1 MARPGQYLYQRKG
14 SQNWY
19 LRLQFPNE
27 TLRSAAASLLGR
39 EVGPKIEKSLHT
51 ADRRQAEVIAGP
63 EILEHK
69 RFLLAVSHMLNPGQ
83 KRGLSRDDQAAI
95 EAAYQTPF
103 RQRRVPNP
111 GDPLHPPGEIIR
123 DPDGSFIVPT
133 DDDLIFFDAHGKQTK
148 IEPNINVQT
157 KVTYRTEITS
167 EPQPEFWRAK
177 SVKGK
182 DVDHEIVENWISER
196 SPAKTHAN
204 AARNMLALFRELHP
218 TKTFATADREDARA
232 MVAKLEELGN
242 VSATIK
248 SKLSGLVAAIN
259 LEMDQKKPR
268 VTFNPFAGVAKKR
281 ADDTT
286 KRMSLDD
293 DDVAKMEARLDLF
306 TPDELLMW
314 QFCLRTGM
322 RPAEVYALSEEFSEN
337 LAYNPHTRKPFRC
350 RYVWIDRSKN
360 IASTRRIPLPKGL
373 IPYLPPKIDG
383 PMFTTRLDAIC
394 GRIND
399 KMRQVGISSIDPVT
413 KRARKV
419 FYSTRH
425 RCRTRLS
432 NGGIR
437 QDIERW
443 IMGHPKDVHTGQ
455 YGDDLAN
462 YVKLPW
468 IEFLDPIAKRPPV
481 LGAQER

>member
-1 MARPGQYLYQRKG
+1 MAALM
-14 SQNWY
+14 
-19 LRLQFPNE
+19 
-27 TLRSAAASLLGR
+27 LGR
-39 EVGPKIEKSLHT
+39 EVPRKVEKSLRT
-51 ADRRQAEVIAGP
+51 TDRRQAEVIAGP
-63 EILEHK
+63 DILEHK
-69 RFLLAVSHMLNPGQ
+69 RFLLAFNNLGKTGSWN
-83 KRGLSRDDQAAI
+83 GLSRDDKAVV
-95 EAAYQTPF
+95 EAAYWAVLQQNAIMPIPTE
-103 RQRRVPNP
+103 
-111 GDPLHPPGEIIR
+111 PLHSPGSTIR
-123 DPDGSFIVPT
+123 NADGSMTIAT
-133 DDDLIFFDAHGKQTK
+133 AADLIHLDMAGNQ
-148 IEPNINVQT
+148 IRMEPNIKKEPGKLAFTVERT
-157 KVTYRTEITS
+157 K
-167 EPQPEFWRAK
+167 EPPAPFWRAK
-177 SVKGK
+177 TVRAL
-182 DVDHEIVENWISER
+182 DVDTEIVENWIAQR
-196 SPAKTHAN
+196 DPAKTHAN
-204 AARNMLALFRELHP
+204 AARNMLALFKDMFPR
-218 TKTFATADREDARA
+218 KNFATADRDDARA
-232 MVAKLEELGN
+232 MVSRLEELGN

-248 SKLSGLVAAIN
+248 SKLSGLVAAVN

-268 VTFNPFAGVAKKR
+268 VKFNPFAGVAKKR

-373 IPYLPPKIDG
+373 IPYLPAKIDG
-383 PMFTTRLDAIC
+383 PMFDTPLDAIC

-399 KMRQVGISSIDPVT
+399 KMRQVGITSIDPVT
-413 KRARKV
+413 KRSRKV

-468 IEFLDPIAKRPPV
+468 IEYLDPLAKRPPV